1 VLELDELVARA
12 SAVRERAH
20 APYSGFRVG
29 AVIEASDGRTAVG
42 CNVENASFGLGVC
55 AERAAVSAALA
66 AGLSEWKRLVVLVE
80 APQPVAPCG
89 ACRQVLAEF
98 CDELEVVLVT
108 TSGLRDVTSLSEL
121 LPRRFGAGDLGEG
134 RDAD

>member
-1 VLELDELVARA
+1 MELDELVARA

-42 CNVENASFGLGVC
+42 CNVENACFGLGVC
-55 AERAAVSAALA
+55 AERAAVTAALA
-66 AGLSEWKRLVVLVE
+66 AGLTDWRRLVVLVE
-80 APQPVAPCG
+80 ATAPVAPCG

-98 CDELEVVLVT
+98 CEELEVVLAT
-108 TSGLRDVTSLSEL
+108 TSGLRELTTLSEL
-121 LPRRFGAGDLGEG
+121 LPRRFGVEDL
-134 RDAD
+134 RDARGGD